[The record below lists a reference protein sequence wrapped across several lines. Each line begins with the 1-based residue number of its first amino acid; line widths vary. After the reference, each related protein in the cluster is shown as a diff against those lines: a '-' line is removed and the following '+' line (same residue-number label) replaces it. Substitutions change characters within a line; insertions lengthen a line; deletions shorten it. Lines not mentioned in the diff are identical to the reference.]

1 MGSHHQGF
9 GGFTGNFA
17 MAGIS
22 LEEFEH
28 KVIAAC
34 SNYPIV
40 QSAAVFELKPSWIR
54 LRIFLIN
61 ETFVDVF
68 YSEGTG
74 KTSYAQIKNE
84 KRIFGA
90 DNAGGWHWHPYNN
103 PDEHVSAVNEIRFEE
118 FLQQVEAN
126 ISKA

>member
-1 MGSHHQGF
+1 MGSHDQGL
-9 GGFTGNFA
+9 GSFTGNFA

-28 KVIAAC
+28 KVIATC
-34 SNYPIV
+34 SNSAVV

-74 KTSYAQIKNE
+74 KTSYAQIKNG

-90 DNAGGWHWHPYNN
+90 DNAGGWHWHPYDD
-103 PDEHVSAVNEIRFEE
+103 PDQHLASVNEIRFEE
-118 FLQQVEAN
+118 FLQQVEVA
-126 ISKA
+126 